1 MCIKQDATTPTKI
14 LTKLTTNIFRLKK
27 KDATTKPC
35 LTSWECQKAILNKN
49 TKKFRISGSTHFY
62 RKHFETKP

>member
-35 LTSWECQKAILNKN
+35 LTSWECQKAKVERENYKM
-49 TKKFRISGSTHFY
+49 KQK
-62 RKHFETKP
+62 